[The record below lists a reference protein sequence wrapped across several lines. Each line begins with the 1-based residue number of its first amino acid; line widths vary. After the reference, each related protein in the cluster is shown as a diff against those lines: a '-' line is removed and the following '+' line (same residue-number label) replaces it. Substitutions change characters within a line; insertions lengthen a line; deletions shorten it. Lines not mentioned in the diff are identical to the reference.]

1 LALLLVVA
9 GVVGLIVEHRL
20 TADMAYGM
28 IGLGAG
34 LLILATLLRAVFHW
48 RYHRQIKQVA

>member
-1 LALLLVVA
+1 
-9 GVVGLIVEHRL
+9 VEHRL

-28 IGLGAG
+28 IGLGVG

-48 RYHRQIKQVA
+48 RHHRQIKQVA